1 MEQILSVNKASLR
14 DFEAFH
20 TRQQSRKPAVPS
32 FKELAFTVLTAL
44 IMMPFLY
51 VTFFVIPLMG
61 QVTVGF
67 AVLVTLAY
75 LYYRRSLL
83 VLIATVGGVSIFS
96 FVGFATIQAIK
107 YRLEIPL
114 FVCVALGIPMSFAY
128 CVFVGYR
135 IWVVRGG
142 AE

>member
-1 MEQILSVNKASLR
+1 MEQVLSVSKVSLR
-14 DFEAFH
+14 DFEKFH
-20 TRQQSRKPAVPS
+20 SCRQSPQPQAPS
-32 FKELAFTVLTAL
+32 FKELIFTVLTAL
-44 IMMPFLY
+44 VMTPFFF
-51 VTFFVIPLMG
+51 VTFFVIPMMG
-61 QVTVGF
+61 QVTVGL
-67 AVLVTLAY
+67 AGLVTIAY

-83 VLIATVGGVSIFS
+83 VLIATVGGASVFS
-96 FVGFATIQAIK
+96 LATFATIQAIK

-114 FVCVALGIPMSFAY
+114 FIFLALGIPMSFAY

>member
-1 MEQILSVNKASLR
+1 MAQTLSVSKVSLR
-14 DFEAFH
+14 DFEKFH
-20 TRQQSRKPAVPS
+20 SRLQSPTPPVPS
-32 FKELAFTVLTAL
+32 LKELAFTVLTAL
-44 IMMPFLY
+44 VMTPFLY

-61 QVTVGF
+61 QVTVGL
-67 AVLVTLAY
+67 AALLTLAY
-75 LYYRRSLL
+75 LYYRRSLF
-83 VLIATVGGVSIFS
+83 VLIATLCGVTVFS
-96 FVGFATIQAIK
+96 LATFSTIQAIK

-114 FVCVALGIPMSFAY
+114 FIFLALGIPMSFAY

>member
-1 MEQILSVNKASLR
+1 MEQVLSVSKASLR
-14 DFEAFH
+14 DFEKFH
-20 TRQQSRKPAVPS
+20 SRRQSPSPTVPS
-32 FKELAFTVLTAL
+32 FKELAFTLLTAL
-44 IMMPFLY
+44 VMTPFFF

-61 QVTVGF
+61 QVTVGL
-67 AVLVTLAY
+67 AALITLAY

-83 VLIATVGGVSIFS
+83 VLIATVSGTAVFS
-96 FVGFATIQAIK
+96 LATFSTIKSIK

-114 FVCVALGIPMSFAY
+114 FIFLALGIPMSFAY